1 MTLESL
7 LRDWPGECV
16 VSRFDL
22 ETGAWIFIAIH
33 SSRRGMPV
41 GGTRIRVYSSPV
53 EGLRDAMRLAE
64 GMTYKWA
71 CLGIDKG
78 GAKAVLAVPEI
89 PTGEARRGLLLRYGA
104 LVESLRGA
112 FGTGEDL
119 GTTPE
124 DMAILAEKTR
134 YVHGIRGE
142 GEVTD
147 PGPFT
152 AAGVLH
158 GMRAAV
164 REVLERETLR
174 DARVAIQGVGDVGAP
189 LARSLRQEGASLIL
203 ADVDAGRAEALAAE
217 LDART
222 VPASQV
228 YDVECDVFAP
238 CAVGGV
244 LGPDT
249 IPRLRCHIVAGS
261 ANNQLA
267 DPSQDASLLHA
278 GGIVYVPAYVI
289 NAGGALAFATMDG
302 SSDLESLMTRME
314 TIGFTVREILRE
326 ARNHDESPVA
336 SAQRRAE
343 RALGA
348 EGG

>member
-1 MTLESL
+1 MSLETLVKEWS
-7 LRDWPGECV
+7 GECV
-16 VSRFDL
+16 VTRFDR
-22 ETGAWIFIAIH
+22 ETGTWIFIAIH
-33 SSRRGMPV
+33 SSRLGMPV
-41 GGTRIRVYSSPV
+41 GGTRIRAYPSPD

-71 CLGIDKG
+71 CVGIDRG

-89 PTGEARRGLLLRYGA
+89 PAGEARRGLLLRYGR
-104 LVESLRGA
+104 LVESLKGA

-124 DMAILAEKTR
+124 DMATLAEATR
-134 YVHGIRGE
+134 YVHGTRDD

-174 DARVAIQGVGDVGAP
+174 DARVTIQGVGDVGAP
-189 LARSLRQEGASLIL
+189 LARSLHAEGARLTLS
-203 ADVDAGRAEALAAE
+203 DVDAARADALAEE
-217 LDART
+217 LGAVT
-222 VPASQV
+222 VPADRV
-228 YDVECDVFAP
+228 YEVDCDVFAP
-238 CAVGGV
+238 CAIGGV

-249 IPRLRCHIVAGS
+249 IPRLRCRVVAGS

-267 DPSQDASLLHA
+267 DPDRDAALLEA
-278 GGIVYVPAYVI
+278 GGIVYVPDYVI
-289 NAGGALAFATMDG
+289 NAGGALAFGSMDATP
-302 SSDLESLMTRME
+302 DLDVLMKKME

-326 ARNHDESPVA
+326 ARERDDSPLDA
-336 SAQRRAE
+336 AKRRAE
-343 RALGA
+343 RALDA
-348 EGG
+348 